1 MTKEIQSSIDLAV
14 QELTL
19 ALNPKQ
25 IYLFGSYA
33 KGTASVGSDIDLL
46 VVVEDGHGDKLS
58 NTTKA
63 YRATRMLPVAK
74 DIIVDHESVFK
85 KRSKWLSSIE
95 REVVDTG
102 KLVYGG
108 F

>member
-14 QELTL
+14 EELTL

-25 IYLFGSYA
+25 IYLFGSCA
-33 KGTASVGSDIDLL
+33 KGTVGVGSDIDLF
-46 VVVEDGHGDKLS
+46 VVVEDGKGDKLS

-63 YRATRMLPVAK
+63 YRATRKLPIAK

-85 KRSKWLSSIE
+85 KRSQWVSSIE
-95 REVVDTG
+95 REVLDSG
-102 KLVYGG
+102 KLIYGG
-108 F
+108 S

>member
-14 QELTL
+14 QELIR
-19 ALNPKQ
+19 ALHPKQ
-25 IYLFGSYA
+25 IYLFGSCA
-33 KGTASVGSDIDLL
+33 RGTARVGSDIDLL
-46 VVVEDGHGDKLS
+46 VVVEDGNGDKLS

-63 YRATRMLPVAK
+63 YRATRKLPVAK

-85 KRSKWLSSIE
+85 KHSQWQSSIE

-102 KLVYGG
+102 KLIYGG